1 MNMYRNQDMWEEA
14 YRVSY
19 GGERG
24 WGDIFRRGHK
34 TGFVRALHGL
44 GSPNM
49 GTRTREDK

>member
-1 MNMYRNQDMWEEA
+1 MYRNQDMWEEA

-24 WGDIFRRGHK
+24 WGDIFRRG
-34 TGFVRALHGL
+34 RALHGL

-49 GTRTREDK
+49 RTRTREDK